1 MTNGVKIMKSFL
13 RILWRG
19 LLVVLCGVFLGVFIF
34 AAYQLYH
41 TFHGYSEAKKEY
53 ENLSAQYVSTVAE
66 VEPEATPTPETQ
78 PEASPSPSPAITG
91 PNRHV
96 DFASLQARN
105 SDVIGWI
112 YSPNT
117 KIDYPVVKGVDNDFY
132 LSHTFDGTENANGSI
147 FMDTNCQTDFS
158 QHNTILYGHH
168 MNDGSM
174 FASLADYK
182 QTGYLQAHPILYYY
196 TLNGNYALEVFCCF
210 VTGPDSDVY
219 SFNFSSNE
227 EFERYLE
234 SWRSRSN
241 FDTDVQVTGEDHIM
255 TLSTCTYEY
264 EDARYVV
271 MCKIVPM

>member
-1 MTNGVKIMKSFL
+1 MKSFL
-13 RILWRG
+13 HVLWRG

-41 TFHGYSEAKKEY
+41 TFHGYHQAEKEY
-53 ENLSAQYVSTVAE
+53 ENLAAQYVSTAPEVQTQPAE
-66 VEPEATPTPETQ
+66 PTPTPEVTPEATP
-78 PEASPSPSPAITG
+78 AVVSG
-91 PNRHV
+91 PIQV
-96 DFASLQARN
+96 DFAALKAQN
-105 SDVIGWI
+105 DEVVGWI

-117 KIDYPVVKGVDNDFY
+117 VISYPVVKGVDNDFY
-132 LSHTFDGTENANGSI
+132 LYHTFDGTPNASGSI
-147 FMDTNCQTDFS
+147 FMDAVCDTDLS
-158 QHNTILYGHH
+158 QSNTILYGHH
-168 MNDGSM
+168 MNNGSM
-174 FASLADYK
+174 FASIADYK
-182 QTGYLQAHPILYYY
+182 QAGYLEAHPVLYYY
-196 TLNGNYALEVFCCF
+196 TPDRTYLLEVFCMF

-219 SFNFSSNE
+219 TFNFTSPE

-241 FDTDVQVTGEDHIM
+241 FDTDVEVTGEDHIM

>member
-1 MTNGVKIMKSFL
+1 MTNGVKIMKTFL
-13 RILWRG
+13 RVLWRG
-19 LLVVLCGVFLGVFIF
+19 LLVILCGVFLGVFIF

-41 TFHGYSEAKKEY
+41 TFHGYRQAEKEY
-53 ENLSAQYVSTVAE
+53 DNLSAQYVSTPT
-66 VEPEATPTPETQ
+66 PEASQTPTPTPEATQ
-78 PEASPSPSPAITG
+78 APTPTPEVASG
-91 PNRHV
+91 PIQV
-96 DFASLQARN
+96 DFAALQARN
-105 SDVIGWI
+105 NEVIGWI

-117 KIDYPVVKGVDNDFY
+117 KINYPVVKGVDNDFY
-132 LSHTFDGTENANGSI
+132 LSHTFDGTANANGSI
-147 FMDTNCQTDFS
+147 FMDANCDTDLS
-158 QHNTILYGHH
+158 MHNTILYGHH

-174 FASLADYK
+174 FASLTDYR
-182 QTGYLQAHPILYYY
+182 QTGYLEAHPVLYYY
-196 TLNGNYALEVFCCF
+196 TPNQNYMLEVFCCF

-241 FDTDVQVTGEDHIM
+241 FDTDVQVTGDDHIM

-271 MCKIVPM
+271 MCKIIPM

>member
-1 MTNGVKIMKSFL
+1 MKTFL
-13 RILWRG
+13 RVLWRG
-19 LLVVLCGVFLGVFIF
+19 LLVILCGVFLGVFIF

-41 TFHGYSEAKKEY
+41 TFHG
-53 ENLSAQYVSTVAE
+53 
-66 VEPEATPTPETQ
+66 PEATQAPTPTPEV
-78 PEASPSPSPAITG
+78 ASG
-91 PNRHV
+91 PIQV
-96 DFASLQARN
+96 DFAALQARN
-105 SDVIGWI
+105 NEVIGWI

-117 KIDYPVVKGVDNDFY
+117 KINYPVVKGVDNDFY
-132 LSHTFDGTENANGSI
+132 LSHTFDGTANANGSI
-147 FMDTNCQTDFS
+147 FMDANCDTDLS
-158 QHNTILYGHH
+158 MHNTILYGHH

-174 FASLADYK
+174 FASLTDYR
-182 QTGYLQAHPILYYY
+182 QTGYLEAHPVLYYY
-196 TLNGNYALEVFCCF
+196 TPNQNYLLEVFCCF

-241 FDTDVQVTGEDHIM
+241 FDTDVQVSGDDHIM

>member
-1 MTNGVKIMKSFL
+1 MKTFL
-13 RILWRG
+13 RVLWRG
-19 LLVVLCGVFLGVFIF
+19 LLVILCGVFLGVFIF

-41 TFHGYSEAKKEY
+41 TFHGYRQAEKEY
-53 ENLSAQYVSTVAE
+53 DN
-66 VEPEATPTPETQ
+66 VEGKKVGTLGD
-78 PEASPSPSPAITG
+78 I
-91 PNRHV
+91 N
-96 DFASLQARN
+96 
-105 SDVIGWI
+105 
-112 YSPNT
+112 
-117 KIDYPVVKGVDNDFY
+117 YPVVKGVDNDFY
-132 LSHTFDGTENANGSI
+132 LSHTFDGTANANGSI
-147 FMDTNCQTDFS
+147 FMDANCETDLS
-158 QHNTILYGHH
+158 AQHNTILYGHH

-174 FASLADYK
+174 FASITDYR
-182 QTGYLQAHPILYYY
+182 QTGYLEAHPVLYYY
-196 TLNGNYALEVFCCF
+196 TPNQNYLLEVFCCF

-241 FDTDVQVTGEDHIM
+241 FDTDVQVSGDDHIM

>member
-1 MTNGVKIMKSFL
+1 MKPVL
-13 RILWRG
+13 RVLWRG
-19 LLVVLCGVFLGVFIF
+19 LLVILCGVFLGVFIF

-53 ENLSAQYVSTVAE
+53 ENLSAHYVSTVDE
-66 VEPEATPTPETQ
+66 VQSKATPTPEAQ
-78 PEASPSPSPAITG
+78 NEATPSPSPRPSG
-91 PNRHV
+91 PVRQV

-117 KIDYPVVKGVDNDFY
+117 KIDYPVVKGMDNEFY
-132 LSHTFDGTENANGSI
+132 LYHTFDGTENANGSI
-147 FMDTNCQTDFS
+147 FMDTNCRPDFS

-182 QTGYLQAHPILYYY
+182 QAGFYDKHPVLYYY
-196 TLNGNYALEVFCCF
+196 TPNQNYLLEVFCAF

-219 SFNFSSNE
+219 TFNFSSDQ
-227 EFERYLE
+227 EFQRYLE

-241 FDTDVQVTGEDHIM
+241 FDTDVEVGGSDRIM

-271 MCKIVPM
+271 MCKIVPI

>member
-1 MTNGVKIMKSFL
+1 MKTFL
-13 RILWRG
+13 RVLWRG
-19 LLVVLCGVFLGVFIF
+19 LLVILCGVFLGVFIF

-41 TFHGYSEAKKEY
+41 TFHGYRQAEKEY
-53 ENLSAQYVSTVAE
+53 DNLSAQYVST
-66 VEPEATPTPETQ
+66 PTPE
-78 PEASPSPSPAITG
+78 AS
-91 PNRHV
+91 
-96 DFASLQARN
+96 QRN
-105 SDVIGWI
+105 NEVIGWI

-117 KIDYPVVKGVDNDFY
+117 KINYPVVKGVDNDFY
-132 LSHTFDGTENANGSI
+132 LSHTFDGTANANGSI
-147 FMDTNCQTDFS
+147 FMDANCDTDLS
-158 QHNTILYGHH
+158 MHNTILYGHH

-174 FASLADYK
+174 FASLTDYR
-182 QTGYLQAHPILYYY
+182 QTGYLEAHPVLYYY
-196 TLNGNYALEVFCCF
+196 TPNQNYLLEVFCCF

-241 FDTDVQVTGEDHIM
+241 FDTDVQVTGDDHIM